1 MRRAVAAASALLLFV
16 GLFTAASLAPTTPVS
31 PAAAASGAD
40 FNAGNII
47 SDELFYNYTL
57 MSESGVQSFLEGR
70 VPNCTA
76 AAGAPACL
84 KNYVASSSPR
94 AADQYCGAYAGG
106 TNQRASTIIAQVAQS
121 CNINPQV
128 LLVTL
133 QKERGLVT
141 KTAPNTGDYQI
152 SMGYA
157 CPDTAACDTRYYGF
171 ANQVFSAARQ
181 FNVYKKLP
189 TSFNYRAGRTNTIQW
204 HPNASCGSSQVY
216 IENDATAA
224 LYNYTPYR
232 PNQAA
237 LNNIN
242 GTGDGCSSYGNRNFF
257 AYFSDWFGSPNRGNL
272 QSPSFEGGSVYGWG
286 ASNGPVNV
294 MTARGT
300 VGQVPNG
307 EWFLATNTP
316 VAGRAITQDVQR
328 TTYAGQTITAKV
340 WVRSE
345 SDKPFSGTAAVWGI
359 GNSANEAASVPF
371 TVTNTWTELTI
382 KLPVKGSSHS
392 LIRLDV
398 YMNTTSGSMW
408 MDNASIS
415 VGQTPPPENLLNNA
429 SFEASFGDWVP
440 GNGFMNR
447 SIYQDTRFVKH
458 GSWFAASNTPVA
470 RRSFSQTVNVTG
482 YVGDQYSFSI
492 WLRSADAT
500 AVHGRRRALGSE
512 LEPGR
517 QQRHRILRRRRMDQG
532 HVDLHIAHQ
541 LLPAQGGGVPGQ
553 RQRHPVPR
561 RRLAVE
567 EPPPDAVVRERDS
580 ERMDDRQRHD
590 HPDRH
595 RRLGREPRGR
605 RRLLLH
611 RRRPDRQCLGGP
623 EPGARDHGG
632 RHVHRIGVGQGP
644 DRDHR
649 RHSGALGTRRHDRAR
664 SDPVHGRRHLEVD
677 QRLAADK
684 PAEPLRAEVRALSR
698 ERGKHGSHR
707 RRQAELSAYRAFVNM
722 APCRGRFGPEGTT

>member
-1 MRRAVAAASALLLFV
+1 MRRLAAAASALLLFV
-16 GLFTAASLAPTTPVS
+16 GLFTAASLAPITPAA
-31 PAAAASGAD
+31 PAAAANGAD
-40 FNAGNII
+40 FNPGNII
-47 SDELFYNYTL
+47 SDELFYNSTL
-57 MSESGVQSFLEGR
+57 MSEGGIQAFLEGR

-84 KNYVASSSPR
+84 KNYVASSSAR
-94 AADQYCGAYAGG
+94 GADQYCGAYAGG
-106 TNQRASTIIAQVAQS
+106 TNQRASTIIAQVAQA

-237 LNNIN
+237 LNNMN

-257 AYFSDWFGSPNRGNL
+257 AYFSDWFGSPTRGNL

-316 VAGRAITQDVQR
+316 AAGRAITQDVQR

-371 TVTNTWTELTI
+371 TVTGTWTELTI
-382 KLPVKGSSHS
+382 KLPVQGSSHS

-415 VGQTPPPENLLNNA
+415 VGQTPPRENLLNNQ
-429 SFEASFGDWVP
+429 SFEASFADWVP

-447 SIYQDTRFVKH
+447 AIYQDTRFVKH

-482 YVGDQYSFSI
+482 YVGDEYSFSI
-492 WLRSADAT
+492 WLRSGDAT
-500 AVHGRRRALGSE
+500 VPFTGDVALWGLNSSQVANAVTSYSVVGDWTKVTATLKSPINFSQLKAEVYLANVNDTLFLDDASLSKNLLQTPSFEDGSAGGWSTGNGTITQTVSAGTPASPAADGTYYSTVVAQTASGSVAQNPARETTVGDTYTASVWVKAPSGTTAGTLALWG
-512 LEPGR
+512 
-517 QQRHRILRRRRMDQG
+517 
-532 HVDLHIAHQ
+532 
-541 LLPAQGGGVPGQ
+541 
-553 RQRHPVPR
+553 
-561 RRLAVE
+561 
-567 EPPPDAVVRERDS
+567 
-580 ERMDDRQRHD
+580 
-590 HPDRH
+590 
-595 RRLGREPRGR
+595 
-605 RRLLLH
+605 
-611 RRRPDRQCLGGP
+611 LGGTTELAQTGFTADGTWQLVTVALP
-623 EPGARDHGG
+623 ITQQNHSALKFELYLARAGSSLLIDGA
-632 RHVHRIGVGQGP
+632 
-644 DRDHR
+644 
-649 RHSGALGTRRHDRAR
+649 SL
-664 SDPVHGRRHLEVD
+664 
-677 QRLAADK
+677 K
-684 PAEPLRAEVRALSR
+684 
-698 ERGKHGSHR
+698 
-707 RRQAELSAYRAFVNM
+707 
-722 APCRGRFGPEGTT
+722 